1 MGDEQHLP
9 GVEPVT
15 GQVLRMAEN
24 PLDAF
29 NIVFYII
36 VSQFYKYITMTNWIR
51 TTNTVTQFVLY
62 IFLY

>member
-15 GQVLRMAEN
+15 GQVLRLAEN

-36 VSQFYKYITMTNWIR
+36 VSQFYKYNNDKLDKVLAT
-51 TTNTVTQFVLY
+51 TVTTILY
-62 IFLY
+62 INTIA